1 MTSEAG
7 GGWNGDGPRNEP
19 KPTMTA
25 SIGRPPRRR
34 RPLRNRVRGFV
45 QRYYFSSILIVSL
58 LTAAVLYLWRTLA
71 AAYLRTG

>member
-1 MTSEAG
+1 M
-7 GGWNGDGPRNEP
+7 
-19 KPTMTA
+19 
-25 SIGRPPRRR
+25 
-34 RPLRNRVRGFV
+34 RNRVRGFV